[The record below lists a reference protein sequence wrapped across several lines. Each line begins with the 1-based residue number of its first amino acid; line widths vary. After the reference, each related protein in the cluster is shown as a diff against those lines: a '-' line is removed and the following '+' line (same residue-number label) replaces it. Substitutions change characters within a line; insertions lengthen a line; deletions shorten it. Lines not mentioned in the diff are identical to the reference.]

1 MTVATETGTLKQPS
15 GPITRI
21 TPQPEVACGERQMA
35 GSAGVQISWR
45 TARTLWEHLP
55 RGVSRDDYELVA
67 LKAKASRPWTAARL
81 GRIVESHGPTGVR
94 RPCGYGAPRS
104 GGAIARIASS
114 LRHTGEPFST
124 EGRVNASRSPGARN
138 GRGRWPPMPPL
149 PMHRAGRDGDGP

>member
-1 MTVATETGTLKQPS
+1 MTVATETDTLKQPS

-45 TARTLWEHLP
+45 TARTIWEHLP

-67 LKAKASRPWTAARL
+67 LKAEASHPRTAAWL
-81 GRIVESHGPTGVR
+81 GRIVESHGPTGAL
-94 RPCGYGAPRS
+94 RPCGYGVPRS

-114 LRHTGEPFST
+114 LCHTGEPFST
-124 EGRVNASRSPGARN
+124 EGRVNASSSPGARR
-138 GRGRWPPMPPL
+138 GRGRWPPMPPR
-149 PMHRAGRDGDGP
+149 PMHHAWPRW